1 MKRRAFWLMVG
12 CVGVGLVLPV
22 ARASILI
29 DGFSSAKND
38 RFANTTDFIAAGFD
52 LSGIAVDDDGHWL
65 AMISPN
71 IYLSANHYHSA
82 AGASVTFYASN
93 DPVGS
98 SVTRT
103 ISSLGQQIGSS
114 DLWIGAI
121 SQPLPAGFAYYD
133 FATQDIGTAT
143 DFTGSPLKGEN
154 AYMFG
159 RSETET
165 WPTSQDV
172 AVGRNILDL
181 WGSPDRVGATKDS
194 FGTAHYVEHEA
205 RLDPGDSGGGMFV
218 HDGSGGLTLV
228 GINWGFSTL
237 TMEGVTTYRS
247 WFTYVGN
254 YDAEIGAFLDTHPVP
269 EPAGAAAIAALL
281 AGFAVWRRSYRR

>member
-52 LSGIAVDDDGHWL
+52 LSGIAIDDGEHWL

-71 IYLSANHYHSA
+71 VYLSANHWAPSA
-82 AGASVTFYASN
+82 GGSVTFYASN
-93 DPVGS
+93 DPSGS
-98 SVTRT
+98 SATRT
-103 ISSLGQQIGSS
+103 ISSLGQQIGTS
-114 DLWIGAI
+114 DLWIGTL

-133 FATQDIGTAT
+133 LATQDIATTT
-143 DFTGSPLKGEN
+143 DFTGSPFNGAN

-159 RSETET
+159 RSQTES
-165 WPTSQDV
+165 WPTSQDM

-181 WGSPDRVGATKDS
+181 WGSSGRIGATEDPL
-194 FGTAHYVEHEA
+194 GVDNYVPYEA
-205 RLDPGDSGGGMFV
+205 RLNPGDSGGGMFV
-218 HDGSGGLTLV
+218 HNASGGLTLV
-228 GINWGFSTL
+228 GINWGVSTL
-237 TMEGVTTYRS
+237 IMGGVTTYRN

-254 YDAEIGAFLDTHPVP
+254 FDAEIEAFLDLHPVP
-269 EPAGAAAIAALL
+269 EPGGAAAVAALL